1 MALQV
6 EHELHKRRR
15 SRNLG
20 LLAVL
25 LLFVA
30 LVFALSV
37 VKITQGDLMEGF
49 DHTLRASALPITE
62 PLPAPNASTD
72 PTAATPAQPAVT
84 PVDTPSSAPQ
94 VSPQAQGTETQQ

>member
-30 LVFALSV
+30 LVFGLSV
-37 VKITQGDLMEGF
+37 VKITNGDLMEGF
-49 DHTLRASALPITE
+49 DHSMRTSVLPITE
-62 PLPAPNASTD
+62 PLPAPDATPH
-72 PTAATPAQPAVT
+72 PTTVPRVEPSAATPSTA
-84 PVDTPSSAPQ
+84 SQ
-94 VSPQAQGTETQQ
+94 VSPQGNGTETQQ